1 MSEQAKVLVVDDDA
15 DMRALLVDGL
25 SRRGFTVVAAD
36 GAEGALATLAGTD
49 VDAVVTDVRMRGP
62 DGIEL
67 TRAIGE
73 RRPGTPVL
81 VVTGFGSLETAVDA
95 LRAGAVDFIQKP
107 VEIRALAIL
116 VARAVEVRR
125 LRAELVRLRQPVAL
139 EGDLG
144 LIGESAPVLRVR
156 ELVGQVAR
164 LQSNVLITGESG
176 TGKEVVARAL
186 HDASPRRDG
195 PFVAVNV
202 SAIPDTLLE
211 SQLFGHVKGAF
222 TDARDARPGLF
233 QRASGGTL
241 FLDEVGEM
249 PAEMQPKLLRALQER
264 KVRPV
269 GGDAEVAVDFRLV
282 CATNRDLEE
291 AVADGVFREDLYYR
305 VNVIPIEL
313 PPLRARGSDVLLL
326 ANHFLH
332 GQARKLGRPVSRLSV
347 AAGEALL
354 SWHWPGNVRELENCI
369 EHAVALSKF
378 DEVLVE
384 DLPPRLRAA
393 RHRRGREDAAPAA
406 EGRQA
411 TLEEVERKH
420 ILAVLAACGG
430 NKQRAAEQL
439 GIGRKTLY
447 RKLAAW
453 NAPGPDPR
461 EELDD

>member
-1 MSEQAKVLVVDDDA
+1 MTGQATVLVVDDDA

-25 SRRGFTVVAAD
+25 SRRGFAVRAVD
-36 GAEGALATLAGTD
+36 GAESALAVLAETD
-49 VDAVVTDVRMRGP
+49 VDAVVTDVRMRGA

-67 TRAIGE
+67 TRAVGE

-107 VEIRALAIL
+107 VEMRALAIL

-125 LRAELVRLRQPVAL
+125 LRAELVRLRQPVVL
-139 EGDLG
+139 DGDLG
-144 LIGESAPVLRVR
+144 LLGDSAAVRRVR

-164 LQSNVLITGESG
+164 LQSNVLVTGESG

-186 HDASPRRDG
+186 HAASLRRDG

-202 SAIPDTLLE
+202 SAIPDSLLE

-222 TDARDARPGLF
+222 TDARDARAGLF

-241 FLDEVGEM
+241 FLDEIGEM
-249 PAEMQPKLLRALQER
+249 PAAMQPKLLRALQER

-269 GGDAEVAVDFRLV
+269 GGDVEVAVDFRLV

-291 AVADGVFREDLYYR
+291 ADADGSFREDLYYR

-313 PPLRARGSDVLLL
+313 PPLRARGRDVLLL
-326 ANHFLH
+326 AHHFL
-332 GQARKLGRPVSRLSV
+332 QAQAMKLDRPVSRLSV

-354 SWHWPGNVRELENCI
+354 SWHWPGNVRELENCV
-369 EHAVALSKF
+369 EHAVALAKF
-378 DEVLVE
+378 DEILVE
-384 DLPPRLRAA
+384 DLPPRLRGE
-393 RHRRGREDAAPAA
+393 RNKRPREDTPP
-406 EGRQA
+406 GHDSGPP
-411 TLEEVERKH
+411 TLADVERRH
-420 ILAVLAACGG
+420 ILEVLASCGG
-430 NKQRAAEQL
+430 NKQKAAELL

-453 NAPGPDPR
+453 SADTADSR
-461 EELDD
+461 DEADD